1 MSAAQFKVSEKE
13 KQQTAHNTAQMYKR
27 AKFRRR
33 KKKDGR
39 PGTLYLGSERRAT
52 VADSSRGR
60 LPVAVSVTAIAAAA
74 LRCSSHAAAKVDT
87 RASVSSAETESS
99 TASCA
104 IE

>member
-1 MSAAQFKVSEKE
+1 MSAVQFKVSEKGQ
-13 KQQTAHNTAQMYKR
+13 QQTAHNTAQRYKR

-60 LPVAVSVTAIAAAA
+60 LPVAVSVTAIAAAS
-74 LRCSSHAAAKVDT
+74 RSH
-87 RASVSSAETESS
+87 S
-99 TASCA
+99 THRYQR
-104 IE
+104 